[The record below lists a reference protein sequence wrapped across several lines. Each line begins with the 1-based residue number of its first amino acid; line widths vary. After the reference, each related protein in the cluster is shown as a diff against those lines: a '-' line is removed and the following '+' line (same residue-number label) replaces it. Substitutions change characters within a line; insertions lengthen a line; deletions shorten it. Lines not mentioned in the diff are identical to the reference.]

1 MPEPISTGALIV
13 GAGWAGRKV
22 LGPSLDEFGGQL
34 RIYAGERIKKI
45 FDAFEKKKPSPE
57 SLNPLPPA
65 FSLKFIQSA
74 SMSDDDEILTD
85 MWANLLINASSN
97 YSSRKVLFV
106 DILETMSVEDAKVLD
121 DLIVP
126 GLKYDFF
133 DNLGSIGDLIRLRA
147 RMLAEGI
154 LRDAGL
160 THFDDN
166 CAHRFNDELEKLKF
180 DNWPIKII
188 GSRAPYDVTKITTQ
202 DNVLYPTLSS
212 VGIVG
217 RLANYDP
224 LIRQRLLQT
233 FQFDFIAGFEI
244 EIDGVMATSLG
255 IDFISSC
262 RGVEL

>member
-34 RIYAGERIKKI
+34 RLYAGDRIKKI
-45 FDAFEKKKPSPE
+45 FDALEKKKPNQKL
-57 SLNPLPPA
+57 LNPLPPA

-74 SMSDDDEILTD
+74 SLSDDDEILTN

-97 YSSRKVLFV
+97 YSNRKVLFV
-106 DILETMSVEDAKVLD
+106 DILETLSIEDARVLD

-126 GLKYDFF
+126 GLEYEFF

-147 RMLAEGI
+147 RMLAEGF
-154 LRDAGL
+154 LREAGL
-160 THFDDN
+160 THFDDS
-166 CAHRFNDELEKLKF
+166 CAHKFNDELEKLKF
-180 DNWPIKII
+180 ENWPIKII
-188 GSRAPYDVTKITTQ
+188 GSRAPYDLTKITMQ
-202 DNVLYPTLSS
+202 DNVVYPTLSS
-212 VGIVG
+212 IGIVG
-217 RLANYDP
+217 SLAKYDP

-255 IDFISSC
+255 IDFISNC
-262 RGVEL
+262 RGVQ